1 MICSERKR
9 KYFFIVSAKFKL
21 TPLELCEKFK
31 KVLFFLQSDM
41 NSSQHF
47 LESLKLSSAF
57 ISCEGSPTAITSELA
72 LVIAVLK
79 ANGLVKLF
87 NGLRGFPVSQH
98 MSSTVHINST
108 EMFLHKNGNTRER
121 WSM

>member
-1 MICSERKR
+1 MHMGGMTSTDASHSEMEG
-9 KYFFIVSAKFKL
+9 
-21 TPLELCEKFK
+21 TLERGMSMKA
-31 KVLFFLQSDM
+31 LFFLQSDM

-57 ISCEGSPTAITSELA
+57 ISCKGSPTAITSELA

-79 ANGLVKLF
+79 ANGLAKLF

-108 EMFLHKNGNTRER
+108 EMFLHKKGNATVLGSGRR
-121 WSM
+121 